1 MHLERVME
9 EVKEGM
15 GRMGVRF
22 SEEGS
27 EWILPGILYVN
38 DLVSGESEEDLRVM
52 IEQFVGECKR
62 RGKRCNQIRA
72 R

>member
-1 MHLERVME
+1 M
-9 EVKEGM
+9 
-15 GRMGVRF
+15 RF